1 MGVVRTAMAISS
13 IRTVA
18 DWLRAA
24 ERIVALSGAGLSKA
38 SGIPT
43 YRDAGGLWKEG
54 NNLAFSQADAL
65 TTDPEGFRAFWA
77 ARRADL
83 ANARPNPA
91 HEALTTLQALKPQL
105 VCVTQN
111 IDGLL
116 TAAGCVNVL
125 ELHGNMNR
133 SRCVSC
139 ALDLRSEQSECP
151 NCHALTRP
159 DVVMFGEE
167 LPRHILAD
175 AECAAKNSEVCLVIG
190 TSGVV
195 YPAAGLAEK
204 AKSRGARLVVI
215 NLETTALDSDAD
227 AVLIGPAE
235 RILPQLVSLVEER

>member
-1 MGVVRTAMAISS
+1 MPISN

-18 DWLRAA
+18 EWLRAA

-38 SGIPT
+38 SGVPT
-43 YRDAGGLWKEG
+43 YRGAAGLWKQG
-54 NNLAFSQADAL
+54 NSLAFSQADAL
-65 TTDPEGFRAFWA
+65 TTDPDGFRAFWA

-83 ANARPNPA
+83 ANARPNA
-91 HEALTTLQALKPQL
+91 GHKALTTLQALKPQL

-139 ALDLRSEQSECP
+139 ALGLRSEQSECT
-151 NCHALTRP
+151 NCGAPSRP

-167 LPRHILAD
+167 LPRRILAD
-175 AECAAKNSEVCLVIG
+175 AEWAAKNSDVCLVIG

-204 AKSRGARLVVI
+204 AKSRGARLVVV
-215 NLETTALDSDAD
+215 NLEPTALDSEAD
-227 AVLIGPAE
+227 AVLVGLAE
-235 RILPQLVSLVEER
+235 EVLPQLVSLVEER

>member
-1 MGVVRTAMAISS
+1 MVRTAMPMSN

-24 ERIVALSGAGLSKA
+24 ERIVTLSGAGLSKA

-43 YRDAGGLWKEG
+43 YRDAGGLWKQG
-54 NNLAFSQADAL
+54 NNVAFSQADAL
-65 TTDPEGFRAFWA
+65 TTDPDGFRAFWA

-83 ANARPNPA
+83 VSARPNLA
-91 HEALTTLQALKPQL
+91 HEALTALQALKPHL
-105 VCVTQN
+105 VCITQN

-125 ELHGNMNR
+125 ELHGSMNR

-167 LPRHILAD
+167 LPRAVLAD
-175 AECAAKNSEVCLVIG
+175 AEWAAKRSEVCLVIG

-195 YPAAGLAEK
+195 YPAAGLAQK
-204 AKSRGARLVVI
+204 ARSRGARLVII
-215 NLETTALDSDAD
+215 NLEPTALDSEAD

-235 RILPQLVSLVEER
+235 RILPELVSLIEVR

>member
-1 MGVVRTAMAISS
+1 MPISN

-18 DWLRAA
+18 EWLRSA
-24 ERIVALSGAGLSKA
+24 ERIVTLSGAGLSKA

-43 YRDAGGLWKEG
+43 YRDAGGLWKQG

-65 TTDPEGFRAFWA
+65 TTNPDGFRAFWA

-83 ANARPNPA
+83 ANARPNRA
-91 HEALTTLQALKPQL
+91 HAALTTLQTLKPQL

-116 TAAGCVNVL
+116 TAAGCANVL
-125 ELHGNMNR
+125 ELHGSMAR

-151 NCHALTRP
+151 SCHALTRP
-159 DVVMFGEE
+159 DVVLFGEE
-167 LPRHILAD
+167 LPRRILAE
-175 AECAAKNSEVCLVIG
+175 AEWAAKNSELCLVIG

-195 YPAAGLAEK
+195 YPAAGLANK

-215 NLETTALDSDAD
+215 NLEPTAVDSDAD
-227 AVLIGPAE
+227 AVLLGPAE
-235 RILPQLVSLVEER
+235 GILPELVSLVEEG

>member
-1 MGVVRTAMAISS
+1 MPISN

-18 DWLRAA
+18 EWLRAA
-24 ERIVALSGAGLSKA
+24 ERIVTLSGAGLSKA
-38 SGIPT
+38 SGIQT
-43 YRDAGGLWKEG
+43 YRDAGGLWKQG

-65 TTDPEGFRAFWA
+65 TTDPDGFRAFWG

-91 HEALTTLQALKPQL
+91 HQALTNLQALKPKL
-105 VCVTQN
+105 VCITQN

-116 TAAGCVNVL
+116 TAAGCMNVL
-125 ELHGNMNR
+125 ELHGNMKR

-139 ALDLRSEQSECP
+139 ALELRSGESECP

-159 DVVMFGEE
+159 DVVMFGED

-175 AECAAKNSEVCLVIG
+175 AEWAAKNSEVCLVIG

-195 YPAAGLAEK
+195 YPAAGLAQK
-204 AKSRGARLVVI
+204 AKSRGARLVII
-215 NLETTALDSDAD
+215 NLEPTALDSDAD
-227 AVLIGPAE
+227 AALMGPAE
-235 RILPQLVSLVEER
+235 VILPRLVSLVEER